1 MASFKLRVIW
11 GNDNSQRL
19 TFSDGMPA
27 SLNVLS
33 KKIENE
39 CGLQGQQFRLQYMDK
54 DFNEF
59 MNLTSVSDLADK
71 DTVRVVF
78 FTSSS
83 SSSSHMPDE
92 FSSLAHCNSS
102 ESCDA
107 DNEKSSA
114 ETSDADIFSSTS
126 VRSSL
131 WPTPFILP
139 RFPYD
144 VQLKLDQ
151 GNSAFR
157 TNGKVLIPDPKL
169 KSGILDALAEE
180 IINYKAYPSDSEFSD
195 VAEALVAKHPCL
207 KEQGSAS
214 GYSGWKISLKFKLAN
229 YRSKLRRLGCPEV
242 TMNALK
248 HKPEGKHSPAYGI
261 KKPKKAEVNY
271 CPVFPAGET
280 GKPGKD
286 EGGAHCWTE
295 EKKQW
300 WNCEE
305 DDGHDFRIQKG
316 RGCPWFPFSRRR
328 QKQMACSFSS
338 AWGKWL
344 DVSFL
349 VWYQSWPV
357 CLCWIA
363 HKQDRCNLCLQ
374 INAEFRRITTLPLQT
389 KFLSQL
395 DRFSDDLLKVF
406 TKKGG
411 VIRKRIQDVMV
422 PMSQVVFSLFKIFKF
437 HFFFILLFNASYL

>member
-83 SSSSHMPDE
+83 SSSSHTPDE

-169 KSGILDALAEE
+169 KSGILDVLAEE

-261 KKPKKAEVNY
+261 RKPKKAEVNY

-280 GKPGKD
+280 VESQEKMRVELIAELKKRNND
-286 EGGAHCWTE
+286 ETVRKMMDMTFAYRRHE
-295 EKKQW
+295 VV
-300 WNCEE
+300 
-305 DDGHDFRIQKG
+305 HDSPLVADVRSRWPALFQVREVSD
-316 RGCPWFPFSRRR
+316 WMFPFLYDIR
-328 QKQMACSFSS
+328 A
-338 AWGKWL
+338 
-344 DVSFL
+344 
-349 VWYQSWPV
+349 
-357 CLCWIA
+357 
-363 HKQDRCNLCLQ
+363 
-374 INAEFRRITTLPLQT
+374 
-389 KFLSQL
+389 
-395 DRFSDDLLKVF
+395 DL
-406 TKKGG
+406 
-411 VIRKRIQDVMV
+411 
-422 PMSQVVFSLFKIFKF
+422 
-437 HFFFILLFNASYL
+437 FFFAELPINKTSVTYVFR

>member
-1 MASFKLRVIW
+1 MILNELHVWLTLKHGLVFYRLGKEMASFKLRVIW

-83 SSSSHMPDE
+83 SSSSHTPDE
-92 FSSLAHCNSS
+92 FSSLAHWNSS

-151 GNSAFR
+151 GNSVFR

-280 GKPGKD
+280 VESQEKMRVELIAELKKRNND
-286 EGGAHCWTE
+286 ETVRKMMDMTFAYRRHE
-295 EKKQW
+295 VV
-300 WNCEE
+300 
-305 DDGHDFRIQKG
+305 HDSPLVADVRSRWPALFQVREVSD
-316 RGCPWFPFSRRR
+316 WMFPFLYDIR
-328 QKQMACSFSS
+328 ADLFVF
-338 AWGKWL
+338 AEL
-344 DVSFL
+344 
-349 VWYQSWPV
+349 P
-357 CLCWIA
+357 
-363 HKQDRCNLCLQ
+363 
-374 INAEFRRITTLPLQT
+374 INKTSVTYVFR
-389 KFLSQL
+389 
-395 DRFSDDLLKVF
+395 
-406 TKKGG
+406 
-411 VIRKRIQDVMV
+411 
-422 PMSQVVFSLFKIFKF
+422 
-437 HFFFILLFNASYL
+437 

>member
-71 DTVRVVF
+71 DMVGVVF

-261 KKPKKAEVNY
+261 KKTKAEVNY

-280 GKPGKD
+280 VESQEKMRVDLIAELKKRNND
-286 EGGAHCWTE
+286 ETVR
-295 EKKQW
+295 KMM
-300 WNCEE
+300 
-305 DDGHDFRIQKG
+305 DMDFRIQKA
-316 RGCPWFPFSRRR
+316 RGCP
-328 QKQMACSFSS
+328 
-338 AWGKWL
+338 
-344 DVSFL
+344 
-349 VWYQSWPV
+349 
-357 CLCWIA
+357 
-363 HKQDRCNLCLQ
+363 
-374 INAEFRRITTLPLQT
+374 
-389 KFLSQL
+389 
-395 DRFSDDLLKVF
+395 
-406 TKKGG
+406 
-411 VIRKRIQDVMV
+411 
-422 PMSQVVFSLFKIFKF
+422 
-437 HFFFILLFNASYL
+437 